1 MPSKQPIDADLI
13 ERAIEL
19 ITADPPKTKGHRNRE
34 ASGEHASRAAESPE
48 RREARMLRDA
58 EIESTLFRFF
68 AALGANDIRS
78 ALSELERAGVDH
90 ETAKHAV
97 RTLAAY
103 TRWVAL
109 SGATVTADGEPVE
122 PLLARF
128 ATVVS
133 YRLAGDAQDADSGS
147 DDRSLL
153 PQWTEPDVALG
164 WTAPPHRVTNPEI
177 EERGIEIAAA
187 WVREKRFH
195 EDRNRKLTTSKA
207 EIEAA
212 VARRFG
218 VSPATIRAAIKT
230 NMDYV
235 QLFDAKPDLLEGFLP
250 SRR

>member
-1 MPSKQPIDADLI
+1 MPSKPPIDADLI
-13 ERAIEL
+13 ERAVGL
-19 ITADPPKTKGHRNRE
+19 ITEDPLKTKGDRSCG
-34 ASGEHASRAAESPE
+34 ASGEHASRAAEFSE

-68 AALGANDIRS
+68 SALGANYIRS
-78 ALSELERAGVDH
+78 ALSELERAGADH
-90 ETAKHAV
+90 QTVKHAV

-128 ATVVS
+128 ATVLS
-133 YRLAGDAQDADSGS
+133 YRLAGDAPDADSGS

-153 PQWTEPDVALG
+153 PPWAEPDVALG

-177 EERGIEIAAA
+177 DERGIEIAAA
-187 WVREKRFH
+187 WVHEKRLH

-207 EIEAA
+207 EIEGV

-218 VSPATIRAAIKT
+218 VSPATIRAALKKNT
-230 NMDYV
+230 DYV
-235 QLFDAKPDLLEGFLP
+235 QLVAA
-250 SRR
+250 R